1 MNVDKLIERSSLEC
15 HALNQIIDVL
25 SGARR
30 NKNGIRIDAPKIEQ
44 RFGIY
49 EVNLIE
55 HHKRTRLARANLFQN
70 AMDRIKL
77 TGKVIIRCIGNHEDQ
92 IGLTNLRQGRFKGI
106 NEPVRKLLDETD
118 GIGDRHRPAARQAIS
133 TRCRIKRSE
142 ELILRKYRRPS
153 QSVKKR
159 RFTSVGIARKSDAER
174 GRSDPLLRLHGP
186 STLNHGKLASNR
198 SNAVANHASIDFE
211 LAFSLSKTA
220 SNATARLLLRK
231 VAPHATKA
239 RQKIL
244 KLCKLHLEPPLTRLS
259 VQPENIKNQS
269 GSIDDLHRLSNRF
282 LKIRLLRRGKVII
295 KDNNI
300 GVEARDEPANL
311 GHFARSDKRPRIRSF
326 EPLRNTSNT
335 LSSSGIGKTF
345 ELIE

>member
-25 SGARR
+25 SRTRR
-30 NKNGIRIDAPKIEQ
+30 NKNGIRIDALKVEQ

-55 HHKRTRLARANLFQN
+55 HHKRTRLARADLFQN

-77 TGKVIIRCIGNHEDQ
+77 TRQVIIRCIGNHENQ

-106 NEPVRKLLDETD
+106 DEPVRKFLNETN
-118 GIGDRHRPAARQAIS
+118 GIGDRHRPATRQAIS
-133 TRCRIKRSE
+133 TRRRIKRSE

-174 GRSDPLLRLHGP
+174 GRSDSLLRLHGP

-198 SNAVANHASIDFE
+198 GDAVANHASIDFE

-231 VAPHATKA
+231 VAPHAT
-239 RQKIL
+239 
-244 KLCKLHLEPPLTRLS
+244 
-259 VQPENIKNQS
+259 
-269 GSIDDLHRLSNRF
+269 
-282 LKIRLLRRGKVII
+282 
-295 KDNNI
+295 
-300 GVEARDEPANL
+300 
-311 GHFARSDKRPRIRSF
+311 
-326 EPLRNTSNT
+326 
-335 LSSSGIGKTF
+335 
-345 ELIE
+345 

>member
-1 MNVDKLIERSSLEC
+1 MNVDKLIERSSLKC
-15 HALNQIIDVL
+15 HTLNQIIDVL
-25 SGARR
+25 SRTRR

-49 EVNLIE
+49 KVNLIE
-55 HHKRTRLARANLFQN
+55 HHKRTRLARADLFQN

-77 TGKVIIRCIGNHEDQ
+77 TGQVIIRCIGNHEDQ

-106 NEPVRKLLDETD
+106 NEPVRKFLDETD

-133 TRCRIKRSE
+133 TRRRIKRSE

-174 GRSDPLLRLHGP
+174 GRSDSLLRLHGP

-198 SNAVANHASIDFE
+198 GDAVANHASIDFE

-220 SNATARLLLRK
+220 SNATPRLLLRK
-231 VAPHATKA
+231 VAPHAT
-239 RQKIL
+239 
-244 KLCKLHLEPPLTRLS
+244 
-259 VQPENIKNQS
+259 
-269 GSIDDLHRLSNRF
+269 
-282 LKIRLLRRGKVII
+282 
-295 KDNNI
+295 
-300 GVEARDEPANL
+300 
-311 GHFARSDKRPRIRSF
+311 
-326 EPLRNTSNT
+326 
-335 LSSSGIGKTF
+335 
-345 ELIE
+345 